1 MKIIKHSALFIILA
15 LFVSSCLT
23 VEKKQY
29 KFEMKDSH
37 SGTLTI
43 TYINIMSMKNDTAD
57 VSSKDFDELLSSYI
71 NGTEIENNYQ
81 SAIVRSKRLYEHNG
95 QLYGEVVIDFTNLKS
110 VGLYQYDNKCPY
122 MYSIGTG
129 VESETFLGTSGE
141 FGGDYMP
148 VVFWPKT
155 DKILSLTTH
164 ITTPDETCTS
174 LLAEYKK
181 WK

>member
-1 MKIIKHSALFIILA
+1 MKITKHSILFIIIA
-15 LFVSSCLT
+15 LVVSSCLT
-23 VEKKQY
+23 VEKKEY
-29 KFEMKDSH
+29 KFELKDNH

-43 TYINIMSMKNDTAD
+43 TYVNIMSMKNDTAD
-57 VSSKDFDELLSSYI
+57 VTSADFEELLSSYI
-71 NGTEIENNYQ
+71 NGTEIDKNYQ
-81 SAIVRSKRLYEHNG
+81 SAIVRSKRLYEHNE
-95 QLYGEVVIDFTNLKS
+95 QLYGEVIIDFTNLKS

-155 DKILSLTTH
+155 ENIFTLVTH
-164 ITTPDETCTS
+164 ITTPDETCSS
-174 LLAEYKK
+174 LLDEYKK

>member
-1 MKIIKHSALFIILA
+1 MRILKHSILFILIALLA
-15 LFVSSCLT
+15 SSCLT
-23 VEKKQY
+23 VEKKKY
-29 KFEMKDSH
+29 EFKMKDSH

-57 VSSKDFDELLSSYI
+57 VSSKDFQELLSSYI
-71 NGTEIENNYQ
+71 NGTEVEKNFQ

-95 QLYGEVVIDFTNLKS
+95 QLYGEVVIDFSNLKS
-110 VGLYQYDNKCPY
+110 VGLYQYDSKCPY

-129 VESETFLGTSGE
+129 VESETFLSTSGE

-155 DKILSLTTH
+155 EKTFTLTTH